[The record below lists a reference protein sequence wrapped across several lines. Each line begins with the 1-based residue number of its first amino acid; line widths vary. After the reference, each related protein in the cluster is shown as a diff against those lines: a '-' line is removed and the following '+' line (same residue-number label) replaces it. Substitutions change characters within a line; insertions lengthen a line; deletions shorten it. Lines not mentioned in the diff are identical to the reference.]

1 MKKAL
6 VAAALSAH
14 VTTQLFA
21 GGNTAPVEVHAP
33 VMGEVEHAHGHHE
46 ESKFY
51 VVVAGLMLM
60 GDEFQHGDAL
70 LDGDNDYGY
79 GYGIDVGYRLG
90 KGFAFE
96 YDFTYGK
103 NTVHEIIPGHEE
115 VEATSTY
122 YTSALDIV
130 YTYEATEKLGIF
142 GKIGYEV
149 EWETISELDI
159 DEREEGIVYGVGIE
173 YALNKKYKLL
183 AEYEHSTI
191 EGPHGDAVLAG
202 IMYNF

>member
-14 VTTQLFA
+14 LTTQLFA
-21 GGNTAPVEVHAP
+21 GGDIAPVEVNEPALE
-33 VMGEVEHAHGHHE
+33 EVEHAHEHHE

-51 VVVAGLMLM
+51 VVIAGMMLM
-60 GDEFQHGDAL
+60 GDEVQHGEAI
-70 LDGDNDYGY
+70 LDGDNEYGY

-90 KGFAFE
+90 NGFAFE
-96 YDFTYGK
+96 YDFTYGR
-103 NTVHEIIPGHEE
+103 NTVHEITAHDE

-130 YTYEATEKLGIF
+130 YTYEATEQLGIF

-149 EWETISELDI
+149 EWETISKLEI
-159 DEREEGIVYGVGIE
+159 EGREEGVVYGAGIE
-173 YALNKKYKLL
+173 YALNKEYKLL
-183 AEYEHSTI
+183 VEYEHSTI
-191 EGPHGDAVLAG
+191 EGPHGDSLFAG
-202 IMYNF
+202 VMFNF